1 MDNVSVI
8 IRSKNEQDH
17 VGFAIQSCLDYLK
30 DPQII
35 VVDNESTDDTL
46 GVVNLFVDRAD
57 IKIVSIEKDQYTP
70 GRSINM
76 GVREADQDTCLV
88 LSAHCQIRELN
99 NTWPRFHQELEAH
112 CAVFGKQIPIYMG
125 KKITPRYIWSHFG
138 DEEVVNMYST
148 IEDRLFLHNA
158 FCFYKRETL
167 LDYPMPESYS
177 GKEDRYW
184 AIDMVD
190 NGHKFL
196 YWPQLVTHHYYTNNG
211 ATWRGM
217 S

>member
-17 VGFAIQSCLDYLK
+17 IGFAIQSCLDHLN
-30 DPQII
+30 DPEII

-57 IKIVSIEKDQYTP
+57 IKIISIEKDKYTP

-76 GVREADQDTCLV
+76 GVKEANQEVCLV
-88 LSAHCQIRELN
+88 LSAHCQIKALVGWNFYKKLN
-99 NTWPRFHQELEAH
+99 AY

-138 DEEVVNMYST
+138 EKDVVNMHSK

-158 FCFYKRETL
+158 FCFYRRDTL
-167 LDYPMPESYS
+167 MQYPMPESYS

-184 AIDMVD
+184 ANDQIDKGFKIFYDFEQEV
-190 NGHKFL
+190 K
-196 YWPQLVTHHYYTNNG
+196 HHYTPNG
-211 ATWRGM
+211 ATWKGTA
-217 S
+217 

>member
-17 VGFAIQSCLDYLK
+17 IGFAIQSCLDHLN
-30 DPQII
+30 DPEII

-57 IKIVSIEKDQYTP
+57 IKIISIEKDKYTP

-76 GVREADQDTCLV
+76 GVKEANQEVCLV
-88 LSAHCQIRELN
+88 LSAHCQIKALVGWN
-99 NTWPRFHQELEAH
+99 FYKKLDAY
-112 CAVFGKQIPIYMG
+112 CAVFGKQVPIYMG

-138 DEEVVNMYST
+138 ERDVVNMYSK

-158 FCFYKRETL
+158 FCFYRRDTL
-167 LDYPMPESYS
+167 IKYPMPESYS

-190 NGHKFL
+190 RGEEFL
-196 YWPQLVTHHYYTNNG
+196 YWPELRAHHYYTNNG

>member
-88 LSAHCQIRELN
+88 LSAHCQIRERPLPVGRPHLHLLCRARGHGAAVAGLR
-99 NTWPRFHQELEAH
+99 PRP
-112 CAVFGKQIPIYMG
+112 G
-125 KKITPRYIWSHFG
+125 
-138 DEEVVNMYST
+138 
-148 IEDRLFLHNA
+148 
-158 FCFYKRETL
+158 
-167 LDYPMPESYS
+167 
-177 GKEDRYW
+177 
-184 AIDMVD
+184 
-190 NGHKFL
+190 L
-196 YWPQLVTHHYYTNNG
+196 YADHG
-211 ATWRGM
+211 AR
-217 S
+217 